1 MQLHSSVLK
10 SAIMKTKFLYSLLL
24 LIPFWLSCESD
35 DLPIKDDDNNDDD
48 KTEIKWNDAANKSS
62 NALITSFWN
71 NGGQYFN
78 TDNSGNTTF
87 QYWPNAHG
95 LDVLIDAYLRT
106 NDNSYKSY
114 FDKWYVGV
122 KSKNGN
128 SWKNE
133 YYDDMEW
140 NALALLRAYKATNDT
155 KYKDASLELWGYIK
169 EGWNDNAGGGITWK
183 KGMEYSKNA
192 CSNGP
197 AAILAA
203 RLYQEFGNEDD
214 KEWAFKIYN
223 WQKSTLV
230 NLNTGAVWDNI
241 NSNSG
246 EIKKDWVFTYNQG
259 TYIGAAVELHK
270 ITNEKSYLIDASLAA
285 DYTLSSLVENSVLKS
300 EGTGDGGLFKGI
312 FIRYFTQLIIQ
323 GRLDKPVRDRYLQ
336 FINFNAETLWIN
348 GTNTQGILFGP
359 NWRMKPGSSTGL
371 TEQLSGCMLIE
382 SMAFLQKEGFIK

>member
-1 MQLHSSVLK
+1 
-10 SAIMKTKFLYSLLL
+10 MKTKFLYSLLL

-35 DLPIKDDDNNDDD
+35 DLPIKDDDNNNDD

>member
-1 MQLHSSVLK
+1 
-10 SAIMKTKFLYSLLL
+10 MKTKFLYSLLL

-78 TDNSGNTTF
+78 TDNSRNTTF